1 MGRGS
6 WVVGRG
12 YQVVGNVDPRK
23 KREKLTLRVVGLH
36 PKRFRVGGGVG

>member
-1 MGRGS
+1 MVGRGS

-23 KREKLTLRVVGLH
+23 RREKISLRVVG
-36 PKRFRVGGGVG
+36 